1 METAVFKPKS
11 KFKPKGSAQPK
22 KREPDLALQGQ
33 KVRVH
38 FIANGR
44 QPLEGILGLVSR
56 YQLVILKQDHS
67 SSTIVYKHAI
77 ERIEAMEGG

>member
-1 METAVFKPKS
+1 METAVFKPRT
-11 KFKPKGSAQPK
+11 KFKPKGHSQSK
-22 KREPDLALQGQ
+22 MREPDLSLQGQ

-38 FIANGR
+38 FLANGR

-56 YQLVILKQDHS
+56 YQLVILKPDGH

>member
-1 METAVFKPKS
+1 METAVFKPKTR
-11 KFKPKGSAQPK
+11 FKQKDNSQPK

-38 FIANGR
+38 FLANGR

-77 ERIEAMEGG
+77 ERIEAM